1 MRGRTNGT
9 RNSPVVQTIQPSHN
23 SRQRGNAPFSND
35 FSIKLFFAE
44 REAVN
49 FVGIRAPTEE
59 AWNDPFVLHSES
71 ALKVSGWKQMAGFSR
86 QTFPAFLVMGGRI
99 DNYSIPIEDRTP
111 LHSRCNAGK
120 AYNACYCLAV
130 LSACPASK

>member
-44 REAVN
+44 LEAVN
-49 FVGIRAPTEE
+49 FVGIPAPTEE
-59 AWNDPFVLHSES
+59 AWNDPFVLLSES
-71 ALKVSGWKQMAGFSR
+71 ALKVSGWEPMAGFTR
-86 QTFPAFLVMGGRI
+86 QTLPAFPLLGGR
-99 DNYSIPIEDRTP
+99 T
-111 LHSRCNAGK
+111 A
-120 AYNACYCLAV
+120 
-130 LSACPASK
+130 

>member
-44 REAVN
+44 REEGN

-59 AWNDPFVLHSES
+59 ARDDAFVLHFEY
-71 ALKVSGWKQMAGFSR
+71 ALKVSGLEEKDGFRR
-86 QTFPAFLVMGGRI
+86 QTDAVVLFMGGRI
-99 DNYSIPIEDRTP
+99 RDLFN
-111 LHSRCNAGK
+111 
-120 AYNACYCLAV
+120 
-130 LSACPASK
+130 